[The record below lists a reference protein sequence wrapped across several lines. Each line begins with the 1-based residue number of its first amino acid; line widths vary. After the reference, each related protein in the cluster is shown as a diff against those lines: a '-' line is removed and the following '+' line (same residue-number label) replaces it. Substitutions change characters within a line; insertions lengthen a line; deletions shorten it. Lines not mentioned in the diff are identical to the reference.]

1 MNTPDDRQALRAQLR
16 ARRRAVAA
24 RERIAAA
31 EAVGRSLGE
40 LADFLTDTRVGGYW
54 AVDGELSLH
63 AILPGLRERG
73 QRYHLPVVH
82 ADRRLRFAEWT
93 AGTAVVPNRYG
104 IPEPQAGE
112 ADLLAPHKLDLVL
125 VPLLGFDRAGNR
137 LGYGGGWYDRS
148 FAWLRERDEPGDT
161 LLVGVAHSAQELERI
176 KPQPWDVRL
185 DYVATE
191 RELIDCWPEKAP

>member
-1 MNTPDDRQALRAQLR
+1 MNAPDDRQALRAQLR

-176 KPQPWDVRL
+176 EPQPWDVRL

>member
-161 LLVGVAHSAQELERI
+161 LLVGVAHSAQELQRI
-176 KPQPWDVRL
+176 EPQPWDVRL

>member
-176 KPQPWDVRL
+176 EPQPWDVRL